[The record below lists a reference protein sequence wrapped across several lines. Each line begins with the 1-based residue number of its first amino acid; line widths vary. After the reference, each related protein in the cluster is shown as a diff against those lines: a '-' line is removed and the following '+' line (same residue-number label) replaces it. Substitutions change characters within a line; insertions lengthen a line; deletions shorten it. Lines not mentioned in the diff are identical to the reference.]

1 MSVSGNDELAASVG
15 DKCTGE
21 DGSLSKDDCFAIVG
35 RVGLSGL
42 SVLSAPTLLPTSKLA
57 LAGLGV
63 ATERVSPCGVGKKL
77 NLLVSRS

>member
-1 MSVSGNDELAASVG
+1 M
-15 DKCTGE
+15 T
-21 DGSLSKDDCFAIVG
+21 VG

-63 ATERVSPCGVGKKL
+63 ATDRVSPCGVGRKL